1 MYKSIITLTLAAG
14 LGLSGCQRLPDSQ
27 QRVIATAS
35 GAVAGLALADL
46 LGANSNW
53 KVVGTLAG
61 AAAGNLIARNAE
73 NDQCAFSDGRG
84 GVYTGAC

>member
-1 MYKSIITLTLAAG
+1 MYKPIIILTLAAG
-14 LGLSGCQRLPDSQ
+14 LGLTGCQRLPDDQ

-46 LGANSNW
+46 LGANKNW

-73 NDQCAFSDGRG
+73 KNQCAYSDGKG
-84 GVYTGAC
+84 GYYTGAC